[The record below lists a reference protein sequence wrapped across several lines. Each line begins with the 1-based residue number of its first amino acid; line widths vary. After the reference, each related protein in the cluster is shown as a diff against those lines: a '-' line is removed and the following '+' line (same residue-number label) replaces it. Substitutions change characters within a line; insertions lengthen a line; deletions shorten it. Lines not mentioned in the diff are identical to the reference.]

1 MEDVIRY
8 YSRKD
13 VQRAIVEI
21 SKNREVGVK
30 FSDKGYGKRPD
41 VINFDNDV
49 YELAKKGA
57 TSFHISE
64 ELWKDP
70 LLIRTGMTK
79 KQLDALRIGWD
90 LLIDLDGIDLEYS
103 KLAGYYLIE
112 ALKFYDIKNISAKF
126 SGNKGMHIGI
136 SFETF
141 PKKIN
146 NVEIKDF
153 FPEGPRIIA
162 GYLKTMIND
171 HLSNAVLKK
180 ETINEISEKLN
191 KPKEKLMKN
200 NKLDP
205 FNLVDIDTI
214 LISSRHLFRAPYS
227 INEKSGLV
235 SIPIKHSEILNFN
248 KEKAKIENVEVNIK
262 FLDKS
267 NIEKQ
272 ESSELFDKAL
282 YWNLKNKK
290 QEEVKSLNKKTYDLP
305 KTKINEVFFPPCIKF
320 ILSGIKSDGRKRALF
335 ILLNFFK
342 SLNYDEEQIK
352 SIIIDWNKKNNEPL
366 RENYV
371 VSQLTWHKR
380 QDKSILP
387 PNCPERKDNIPII
400 QQNYYTDL
408 GFCHPDDFC
417 KLIKNPI
424 NYAIRKQSVFG
435 KKF

>member
-1 MEDVIRY
+1 MNDLIKH

-21 SKNREVGVK
+21 SKNREVAVK
-30 FSDKGYGKRPD
+30 FFDKGYGKRPD
-41 VINFDNDV
+41 AINFDNDI

-64 ELWKDP
+64 ELWRDP

-79 KQLDALRIGWD
+79 KQLDELRIGWD
-90 LLIDLDGIDLEYS
+90 LLLDLDSLDLEYS
-103 KLAGYYLIE
+103 KLAAYYLLE
-112 ALKFYDIKNISAKF
+112 ALKFYDIKNVSVKF
-126 SGNKGMHIGI
+126 SGSRGFHIGI
-136 SFETF
+136 PFETF
-141 PKKIN
+141 PRKVN
-146 NVEIKDF
+146 DVEIKDF
-153 FPEGPRIIA
+153 FPDGPRIIA
-162 GYLKTMIND
+162 GYLKTMIQD
-171 HLSNAVLKK
+171 HLGNAILEK

-191 KPKEKLMKN
+191 KPKDKLIKN

-205 FNLVDIDTI
+205 FNLVDVDTI
-214 LISSRHLFRAPYS
+214 LISSRHLFRSSYS
-227 INEKSGLV
+227 INEKSNLV
-235 SIPIKHSEILNFN
+235 SIPIKSSDILSFK
-248 KEKAKIENVEVNIK
+248 KERAIIENVETGIK

-290 QEEVKSLNKKTYDLP
+290 QEEIKSLSRKNYDVFRG
-305 KTKINEVFFPPCIKF
+305 KINEAFFPPCIKF
-320 ILSGIKSDGRKRALF
+320 ILGGIKNDGRKRALF

-352 SIIIDWNKKNNEPL
+352 SIIADWNKKNKEPL
-366 RENYV
+366 KDNYV
-371 VSQLTWHKR
+371 VSQLTWHNR
-380 QDKSILP
+380 QDKNILP
-387 PNCPERKDNIPII
+387 PNCPERKDNIPVI

-424 NYAIRKQSVFG
+424 NYAIRKQGVFG
-435 KKF
+435 KK